1 MEMSYVS
8 EERCDAEVTQDQ
20 PEAVEPGPESSTT
33 SRGGL
38 NMSIGLRLVMGFAAV
53 AVILAVAVGMTLFK
67 ASSVG
72 STTSRIAELR
82 VPTAA
87 ASAGLVNDINA
98 SLASLRG
105 WMLTGNDSFRTER
118 AAVWTDID
126 EVSAAMDRLSRTWT
140 NPDNV
145 ASWAEYKSILA
156 EFRIAQAEVEA
167 IANSSDEQPAT
178 RMLVTE
184 AAPRASVMVAAITR
198 MIDLEGSVT
207 MNIGNMESRR
217 NLLGIM
223 ADVRGTLGLGLAS
236 IRAYLLTGDD
246 KFKTGFDKLWA
257 KNERRFGDLEA
268 RAHLLTA
275 EQAKAY
281 KEFSAKRV
289 EFAPLPAQMFD
300 IRGSKKWNMANYTLI
315 NQAAPRAGKLLTILK
330 GEKDADGVRHGGM
343 VDNQARLLDEDAA
356 SAKSDVNTLVLVEW
370 VLLGVGLAL
379 ALLISFVTGRAIV
392 GPIKA
397 MTAAMGTLASGDH
410 SIDIPARARKD
421 EIGAMAGA
429 VQVFKDNA
437 IEVERLNTAQAVEN
451 AERQQRADAREKLC
465 HDFDAKIMGVVDSV
479 ASAANETESTAGTMA
494 ATAEET
500 SQQSTAVAAASEQ
513 ATTNVQTV
521 ASAAEEL
528 AASISEIARQVDQ
541 ASSAAKGA
549 VSEAAKTNVS
559 VKSLSEAG
567 EKIGEVIQ
575 LISDI
580 ASQTNLLALNATI
593 EAARAGEA
601 GKGFAVVASEVKSL
615 ATQTGRATEEITTQI
630 ANLQAATEEAVSAIE
645 GIGTSIGNIDEI
657 TVTVSSAVEE
667 QRAATSEIS
676 TSVQQAAHGTQE
688 VTSNIAHVNTAAQE
702 TGSAATQMTAAAGE
716 LSSQAVVMRD
726 EVEGF
731 LKSVQAL

>member
-1 MEMSYVS
+1 MSS
-8 EERCDAEVTQDQ
+8 EAEGH
-20 PEAVEPGPESSTT
+20 EAEGAELESGNSTT
-33 SRGGL
+33 GRGGL
-38 NMSIGLRLVMGFAAV
+38 KLNIGLRLVIGFAAV
-53 AVILAVAVGMTLFK
+53 AAILAVTVGMTLIK

-87 ASAGLVNDINA
+87 ASSGLVNDINA

-105 WMLTGNDSFRTER
+105 WMLTGNDAFKVER
-118 AAVWTDID
+118 AAVWADID
-126 EVSAAMDRLSRTWT
+126 EVSADMDRLSQTWT
-140 NPDNV
+140 NPENV
-145 ASWAEYKSILA
+145 AKWAEYKDILA
-156 EFRIAQAEVEA
+156 EFRIAQADVET
-167 IANSSDEQPAT
+167 IANSADEQPAT
-178 RMLVTE
+178 KMLVTE
-184 AAPRASVMVAAITR
+184 AAPRAAVMVAAITR
-198 MIDLEGSVT
+198 MIDLEGAVP
-207 MNIGNMESRR
+207 MNTSNMNARR
-217 NLLGIM
+217 ELLGVM
-223 ADVRGTLGLGLAS
+223 ADVRGTLGLGLAN
-236 IRAYLLTGDD
+236 IRAYLLTGDE
-246 KFKTGFDKLWA
+246 KFKAGFDKLWA
-257 KNERRFGDLEA
+257 KNDRRFGDLQA

-275 EQAKAY
+275 EQAKAFR
-281 KEFSAKRV
+281 EFSAKRV
-289 EFAPLPAQMFD
+289 EFAPLPPQMFE

-315 NQAAPRAGKLLTILK
+315 TQAAPRAGKLLTILK
-330 GEKDADGVRHGGM
+330 GEKDADGMRHGGM
-343 VDNQARLLDEDAA
+343 VDDQARLLDGDAA
-356 SAKSDVNTLVLVEW
+356 SAKSDVDTLVLIEW
-370 VLLGVGLAL
+370 VLLGVGLVL
-379 ALLISFVTGRAIV
+379 ALLITFVTSRAIV

-397 MTAAMGTLASGDH
+397 MTAAMGTLADGDH
-410 SIDIPARARKD
+410 SVEIPARARKD

-437 IEVERLNTAQAVEN
+437 IEVARLNAEQAAEN
-451 AERQQRADAREKLC
+451 ARRQERSEAMEKLC
-465 HDFDAKIMGVVDSV
+465 QDFEATIMGVVDSV
-479 ASAANETESTAGTMA
+479 ASAANETETTASTMA

-500 SQQSTAVAAASEQ
+500 SAQSTAVAAASEE

-528 AASISEIARQVDQ
+528 AASIGEIARQVDQ

-549 VSEAAKTNVS
+549 VTEAAKTNVS

-615 ATQTGRATEEITTQI
+615 ATQTGRATEEITAQI
-630 ANLQAATEEAVSAIE
+630 ANLQAATDDAVAAIE

-657 TVTVSSAVEE
+657 TVTVASAVEE
-667 QRAATSEIS
+667 QRSATGEIS
-676 TSVQQAAHGTQE
+676 TSVQQAAQGTQE
-688 VTSNIAHVNTAAQE
+688 VTTNISSVNTAAQE
-702 TGSAATQMTAAAGE
+702 TGSAASQMTAAAGE
-716 LSSQAVVMRD
+716 LSSQAVVLRG